1 MSRTAPR
8 VHADQTVI
16 NRMEALCDRLE
27 QDARVAVQTDQ
38 GEWVRG
44 IVSPQPTV
52 QTFFVADGREGL
64 NGGVKIET
72 FVDDGRPQGDGRD
85 IYLWLDEVAFVER
98 LPNPSP
104 PEASNRTD
112 PPDPNAP
119 TVDR

>member
-8 VHADQTVI
+8 VHGDQAVI
-16 NRMEALCDRLE
+16 SRMEALCDKLE
-27 QDARVAVQTDQ
+27 QDARVALRTDR

-52 QTFFVADGREGL
+52 QTFFDGEGREGL
-64 NGGVKIET
+64 NGVVKIET
-72 FVDDGRPQGDGRD
+72 SLDDGRPHGDGRD
-85 IYLWLDEVAFVER
+85 VYLWLDEVAFVER

-104 PEASNRTD
+104 PEASERTD

-119 TVDR
+119 AVDL

>member
-8 VHADQTVI
+8 VHADQAVI
-16 NRMEALCDRLE
+16 DRMEALCGRLE
-27 QDARVAVQTDQ
+27 QDARVAVQTDR

-52 QTFFVADGREGL
+52 QSFFDADGREGL
-64 NGGVKIET
+64 NGVVKIET
-72 FVDDGRPQGDGRD
+72 FLDDGRPHGDGRD
-85 IYLWLDEVAFVER
+85 VYLWLDEVAFVEQ

-104 PEASNRTD
+104 PEASTRTD

-119 TVDR
+119 TVDL